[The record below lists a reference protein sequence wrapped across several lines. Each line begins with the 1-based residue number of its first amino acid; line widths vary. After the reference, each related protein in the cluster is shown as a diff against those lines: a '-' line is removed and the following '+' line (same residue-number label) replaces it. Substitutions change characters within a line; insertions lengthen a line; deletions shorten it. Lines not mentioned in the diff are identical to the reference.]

1 MDPQLDEVVDEFIT
15 AGRALVA
22 LAVRSINAAP
32 VEVTLVQ
39 HRVLVLLASRG
50 EQSVNA
56 LADELGVNASNAS
69 RVCDRLQ
76 RLELVSRR
84 RSSTDARSVKISIT
98 TEGGVVLAAVRSHR
112 RTEVRAILET
122 MSAADARGAV
132 SALRAFNGAAHEVA
146 DEDWVARDGV
156 ADDLDPPTPG
166 AQR

>member
-56 LADELGVNASNAS
+56 LADELGVNASNA
-69 RVCDRLQ
+69 
-76 RLELVSRR
+76 
-84 RSSTDARSVKISIT
+84 
-98 TEGGVVLAAVRSHR
+98 
-112 RTEVRAILET
+112 
-122 MSAADARGAV
+122 
-132 SALRAFNGAAHEVA
+132 
-146 DEDWVARDGV
+146 
-156 ADDLDPPTPG
+156 
-166 AQR
+166 